1 MFHIRS
7 GPGGIGRASF
17 GAMKKGEP
25 YSPRLVRIEGD
36 IAYVPLTKGYEAIID
51 ASDASLVSDR
61 SWYAQ
66 ESRTGVYAARSQT
79 IEGRQK
85 CVLMHRVLLAAPDEM
100 EVDHCDGDGL
110 NNRRANLRLATRL
123 QNQGNRPAN
132 RSNRLGV
139 KGVRAHQGRYMAE
152 ITVSGRSTFLGSFDT
167 IEEASAAYAQAAN
180 TRFGEFARS

>member
-1 MFHIRS
+1 
-7 GPGGIGRASF
+7 
-17 GAMKKGEP
+17 MKKGEP

-51 ASDASLVSDR
+51 ASDAALVSGR
-61 SWYAQ
+61 NWYAQ
-66 ESRTGVYAARSQT
+66 VGRTGVYAARSQT
-79 IEGRQK
+79 HEGRQR
-85 CVLMHRVLLAAPDEM
+85 CVLMHRVLLSAPDDM
-100 EVDHCDGDGL
+100 EVDHWDGDGL

-152 ITVSGRSTFLGSFDT
+152 ITVRGRTTFLGSFDT
-167 IEEASAAYAQAAN
+167 IEEASAAYARAADN
-180 TRFGEFARS
+180 FFGEFARSA